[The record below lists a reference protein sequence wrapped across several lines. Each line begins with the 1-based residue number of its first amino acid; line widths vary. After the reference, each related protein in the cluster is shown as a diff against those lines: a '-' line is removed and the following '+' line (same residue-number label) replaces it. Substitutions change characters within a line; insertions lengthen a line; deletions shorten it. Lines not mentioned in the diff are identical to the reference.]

1 MKGIFI
7 LSFLQVVVNNEIIS
21 FKMLFY
27 CVYVYYIKLQKLNAK
42 LLLMAQSELN
52 PEIRQSLIRVK
63 KLSKMVKCK

>member
-27 CVYVYYIKLQKLNAK
+27 CVYIYYIKLQKLNAK